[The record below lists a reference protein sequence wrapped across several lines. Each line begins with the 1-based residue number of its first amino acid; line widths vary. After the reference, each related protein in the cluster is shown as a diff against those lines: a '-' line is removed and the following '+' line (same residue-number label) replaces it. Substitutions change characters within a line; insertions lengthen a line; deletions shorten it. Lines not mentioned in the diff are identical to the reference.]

1 MVHNR
6 LLISMAHYLITGTSS
21 GIGAALSTH
30 LTQAGHDV
38 SGIARRN
45 SKLGASTG
53 KLDLFHGY
61 QSDVV
66 DAVSLKRTIDM
77 AISNA
82 GPIDV
87 AILNAGIYQP
97 QDGTHIDPQ
106 IYANHMNVN
115 YLGVVNAL
123 AAIVPQMVQARHGH
137 IAIVSS
143 VAGWRGLPKSAAYGP
158 TKAALISLAES
169 LYFDLTP
176 KGVKLQI
183 ICPGFVESEATAI
196 NDFEM
201 PNLISADHAADEI
214 IEGMKGTDFSINFP
228 KSFTRKMGLLRFL
241 PDRLFFRV
249 VGKQT
254 GAL

>member
-1 MVHNR
+1 
-6 LLISMAHYLITGTSS
+6 MAHYLITGTSS
-21 GIGAALSTH
+21 GIGAALCAR
-30 LTQAGHDV
+30 LTQAGHQV
-38 SGIARRN
+38 SGIARRK
-45 SKLGASTG
+45 SRVDMSAKM
-53 KLDLFHGY
+53 LDLFHSY
-61 QSDVV
+61 QSDVT
-66 DAVSLKRTIDM
+66 DAMGLRETIDM
-77 AISNA
+77 AISKV
-82 GPIDV
+82 GQIDV

-97 QDGTHIDPQ
+97 QDGTRIDPK
-106 IYANHMNVN
+106 IYADHMNIN

-123 AAIVPQMVQARHGH
+123 AAIVPNMVQARRGH

-201 PNLISADHAADEI
+201 PNLISANKAADKI

-228 KSFTRKMGLLRFL
+228 KSFTRKIGLLRFL
-241 PDRLFFRV
+241 PDQLFFRV

>member
-1 MVHNR
+1 
-6 LLISMAHYLITGTSS
+6 MAHYLVTGTSS
-21 GIGAALSTH
+21 GIGAALCTR

-38 SGIARRN
+38 SGIARRK
-45 SKLGASTG
+45 SQLSASPEN
-53 KLDLFHGY
+53 LDLFHGY
-61 QSDVV
+61 QSDVA
-66 DAVSLKRTIDM
+66 DAKGLNKTIDM
-77 AISNA
+77 AVSNT

-97 QDGTHIDPQ
+97 QDGTCIDPK
-106 IYANHMNVN
+106 IYANHMNIN

-123 AAIVPQMVQARHGH
+123 AAIVPDMVKARRGH

-201 PNLISADHAADEI
+201 PDLISAKNAADKI

-241 PDRLFFRV
+241 PDWLFFRV